1 VQPAEKYVM
10 ITREHEHCRL
20 AADKSEPVEA
30 SGRDFAHD
38 VQFEGDTQNVPRKKL
53 LETYCFEK
61 NK

>member
-1 VQPAEKYVM
+1 MQPAEKYVL

-20 AADKSEPVEA
+20 GADKSKLNET

-38 VQFEGDTQNVPRKKL
+38 VQLEGDTQNVPRKKL